1 MVTTGTSRWRAA
13 ATSTAPGSLTVG
25 VPASVTRATSFPA
38 PSRWRMRRSAES
50 GECAWKLTSSA
61 PEPTCASRTLV
72 CRASSAATAAAC
84 FRVAAARGERSSRLP
99 SGVAT
104 TYKVPAIS
112 PRHLPRQ
119 APVEPG
125 RLQHVA
131 VLAGR
136 LAQDLGRGAGHHDL
150 HPLEQL
156 QRPVHQGVC
165 ELLGLHHGIRR
176 FGAARGREDRDR
188 LVLPHDGPS
197 LLLRG
202 PLRPAWACCRRCAGA
217 APVPGAGGGGQRV
230 RRLRRRVGGG
240 REHYGGDGGW
250 RAGRAD

>member
-1 MVTTGTSRWRAA
+1 MVTTGTSRARAA

-25 VPASVTRATSFPA
+25 ER
-38 PSRWRMRRSAES
+38 
-50 GECAWKLTSSA
+50 AWKLTSSA
-61 PEPTCASRTLV
+61 RDPTCARRV
-72 CRASSAATAAAC
+72 FVWRVSSAATAVAC

-125 RLQHVA
+125 RLQHIA

-136 LAQDLGRGAGHHDL
+136 LAQDLGRGAGHDDL
-150 HPLEQL
+150 DPLEQL
-156 QRPVHQGVC
+156 KRPVHQGVG
-165 ELLGLHHGIRR
+165 ELLGLHHGVRR

-188 LVLPHDGPS
+188 LVLPHDA
-197 LLLRG
+197 LT
-202 PLRPAWACCRRCAGA
+202 
-217 APVPGAGGGGQRV
+217 
-230 RRLRRRVGGG
+230 
-240 REHYGGDGGW
+240 
-250 RAGRAD
+250 